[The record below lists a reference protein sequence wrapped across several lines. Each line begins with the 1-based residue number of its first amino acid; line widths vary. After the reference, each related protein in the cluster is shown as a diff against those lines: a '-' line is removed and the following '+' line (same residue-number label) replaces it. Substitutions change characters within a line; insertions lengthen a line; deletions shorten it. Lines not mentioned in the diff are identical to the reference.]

1 MHKTVRRRSDAGAA
15 LMTALGI
22 LAILSMLGGAFV
34 VFMRIGQNSAEY
46 DLDLLRAR
54 YLARGGIEV
63 ARARILTLQDIAG
76 SLEDPSGILEGELGE
91 GNYKVHIA
99 DVNGAYECDAL
110 GILTRRDGSVVT
122 ARILARFRRTESGLG
137 VETWQE

>member
-1 MHKTVRRRSDAGAA
+1 MHKTVNRRSEAGAA

-34 VFMRIGQNSAEY
+34 VFMRIGQSSAEY
-46 DLDLLRAR
+46 DLDVLRAR

-63 ARARILTLQDIAG
+63 ARARVLTLQDIAG
-76 SLEDPSGILEGELGE
+76 SLEDPSGIIEGELAE
-91 GNYKVHIA
+91 GKYMVHIEE
-99 DVNGAYECDAL
+99 VNGAYECDAM

-122 ARILARFRRTESGLG
+122 AGILARFRRTESALG
-137 VETWQE
+137 VEMWQE